1 MVAGVTVA
9 EQPVTGTK
17 GKDKK
22 QGEKNYIADGG

>member
-9 EQPVTGTK
+9 EQPVAGTK

-22 QGEKNYIADGG
+22 ECEKNDIADGG